1 MLNSPPGAL
10 ASSSLLVLA
19 TFALSCVLSAA
30 AAPFSSWAGKRSSS
44 SLADNGGEVAPLT
57 APEIRQLIY
66 DLSNAYHTLQSR
78 EGADDYSPPLPGQI
92 PHLSKRAPFSSWAGK
107 RAPFSSW
114 AGKRAPFSSWAGKR
128 APFSSWAGK
137 RSAPSMEAGEEED
150 EQPMMMESHRYK
162 RSSGEAEDTEG
173 VQVRER
179 RGAQFSAWGGKR
191 RRRSPNERSLVPVR
205 VLRPSR
211 AAFSAWGG
219 KR

>member
-1 MLNSPPGAL
+1 MLNSLSAL

-19 TFALSCVLSAA
+19 LSCVVSA
-30 AAPFSSWAGKRSSS
+30 AAPFSSWAGKRS
-44 SLADNGGEVAPLT
+44 LADNSEVGLELS

-66 DLSNAYHTLQSR
+66 DLSNAYHNLQSR
-78 EGADDYSPPLPGQI
+78 DDDNSGYALQQ

-137 RSAPSMEAGEEED
+137 RSAPSMEGAEEE
-150 EQPMMMESHRYK
+150 EQPMMMESHRIK
-162 RSSGEAEDTEG
+162 RSSGEAEDASDE
-173 VQVRER
+173 VVRAR

-191 RRRSPNERSLVPVR
+191 RRRSPNQPRSLVPVR

>member
-1 MLNSPPGAL
+1 MISPSSAL

-19 TFALSCVLSAA
+19 LSCVVSA
-30 AAPFSSWAGKRSSS
+30 AAPFSSWAGKRS
-44 SLADNGGEVAPLT
+44 DGGGIAAAPGQELR
-57 APEIRQLIY
+57 AAEIRQLIY
-66 DLSNAYHTLQSR
+66 DLSNAYRTLQAR
-78 EGADDYSPPLPGQI
+78 EEEDDDDTYAPAVQVN
-92 PHLSKRAPFSSWAGK
+92 KRDPFSSWAGK

-137 RSAPSMEAGEEED
+137 RSAPSMEGADEEE
-150 EQPMMMESHRYK
+150 QPLMMESHRIK
-162 RSSGEAEDTEG
+162 RSSGEEEEDADE
-173 VQVRER
+173 VVRER

-191 RRRSPNERSLVPVR
+191 RRRSPNVRPVR